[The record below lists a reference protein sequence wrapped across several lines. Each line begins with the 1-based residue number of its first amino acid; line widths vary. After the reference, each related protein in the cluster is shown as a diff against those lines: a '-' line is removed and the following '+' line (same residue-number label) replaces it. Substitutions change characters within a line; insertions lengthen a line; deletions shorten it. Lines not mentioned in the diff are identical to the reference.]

1 MVLSR
6 IRKALIDVKNKFD
19 KNEVNQ
25 IEININRLFG
35 NFDLKMSMK
44 SDNYYTVCMSYFRK
58 IVFLIKESIINS
70 GIDIEKLNDIVL
82 IGNISNNIKFKKMI
96 SELFKEKN

>member
-1 MVLSR
+1 MILSR

-35 NFDLKMSMK
+35 NIDLKMSMK
-44 SDNYYTVCMSYFRK
+44 IDNYYTVCMDYFRK
-58 IVFLIKESIINS
+58 IILLIKESIINS
-70 GIDIEKLNDIVL
+70 GIDLEKIVT
-82 IGNISNNIKFKKMI
+82 
-96 SELFKEKN
+96 